1 MVNPMGTKGNLAH
14 AFADILHEMWQ
25 CDLPY
30 ITPYTFRVT
39 SPHSILS
46 PCAPRLTFHFYLA
59 VHNCACITIRRVRS
73 TRLARILEFPSG
85 WFA

>member
-46 PCAPRLTFHFYLA
+46 PCATAHIPLLF
-59 VHNCACITIRRVRS
+59 
-73 TRLARILEFPSG
+73 SG
-85 WFA
+85 P